1 MYFVCSKRVYS
12 LIPQVFLPSCMRN
25 IGRDIIAQLQNAPE
39 STTIMSTMPTPAP
52 TPEVV
57 SNTAPQL
64 LRPFV
69 YIYVYA
75 TVLFLWVTQAVIP
88 TIIFQMAQHIA
99 VKIIVRVTIKL
110 SEIGRRCRYE
120 RLSRE
125 YRQLYKRIH
134 RKGIRFLPRPLPRLP
149 EALTAL
155 TEIAAKVITACIAIT
170 SLVVPWFIKNWL
182 IGFATEFMDKLTL
195 VLKPSHS
202 ENSVVRRNQR
212 QQQPYLVRLMSEFC
226 TKCVRT
232 AIIVLNVSTNFST
245 STEP

>member
-1 MYFVCSKRVYS
+1 
-12 LIPQVFLPSCMRN
+12 MRN

-88 TIIFQMAQHIA
+88 TILFQMAQRIA
-99 VKIIVRVTIKL
+99 VKIIIRVTIKL
-110 SEIGRRCRYE
+110 SEIGRRGRCE

-125 YRQLYKRIH
+125 YRQLYRRILK
-134 RKGIRFLPRPLPRLP
+134 KGILFLPRPLPRLP
-149 EALTAL
+149 EWLRVMADL
-155 TEIAAKVITACIAIT
+155 AANFITAYIAIT
-170 SLVVPWFIKNWL
+170 NLAVPRFIKNWL
-182 IGFATEFMDKLTL
+182 IGFATEFMDKLTS
-195 VLKPSHS
+195 VLEASHS
-202 ENSVVRRNQR
+202 ERIVVRRDRRQR
-212 QQQPYLVRLMSEFC
+212 QPFIVRLMPAFC
-226 TKCVRT
+226 KKCVRT
-232 AIIVLNVSTNFST
+232 AIIVLNVSTHFFT
-245 STEP
+245 STEPYIIYNINSMIPAVS